1 MARHRNIRKMRYED
15 ELSNDEYGLSYDD
28 LKYYAVSP
36 DTEEMFTYNREAT
49 KEHTLSSFI
58 EEPSINEQE
67 QFPSDE
73 ENDNDQNA
81 DFKMPELDDAD
92 QAKLQLGLESLEGI
106 LGENCHQP
114 TAVDALMK
122 FNYDIEKALDDIL
135 SKGGRQT
142 LSLETK
148 SSSKSKVVDNFNGI
162 SDKITIQDTQIG
174 GFTFNYEPSVFH
186 TTPYQSSDSRD
197 KYKKSFSVPTSPKS
211 RRKLNSTDS
220 ALQTKADSADRKS
233 KRDSEP
239 YSDSEDRRSAP
250 SSVTTTPVASR
261 RSLAKTKDPLN
272 IEEEYKKRQDGKD
285 LLNLIVIG
293 HVDAGKSTLMG
304 HLLYRLGNV
313 TKRAMHKNETESK
326 KAGKGSFAYAW
337 VLDETEEER
346 TRGITMDVAMT
357 TFETSTKSITL
368 MDAPGHRDFI
378 PNMIQGTSQADVA
391 ILVVDASVGEF
402 ESGFEQGGQTRE
414 HALLARSL
422 GVNQVIVAVNK
433 MDNVGWASDRYDDI
447 VAKMKSFLKQA
458 GFKESDVKY
467 IPCSG
472 MTGENLIEKATAP
485 DLISWYKGE
494 CLTDQIDKF
503 KPPQRPI
510 DKPFRLCVSD
520 VYKGQSGAF
529 LVAGK
534 VEAGHVQNGDRVL
547 LMPAGEQGSI
557 KALTHRE
564 TSVKWAAAGDHVTMT
579 VTGVDVAHV
588 SVGSVLCDTISPIK
602 ASSRFTARIVVFNVE
617 MPIIKGFIVVLHC
630 QSLSETA
637 TITKLVSLLNK
648 NTGEVTQKRPR
659 FLSKHANAVIQMQT
673 ARPVCIE
680 LFKDNRVLGRI
691 MLRYGGKTI
700 AAGVITEIR

>member
-1 MARHRNIRKMRYED
+1 
-15 ELSNDEYGLSYDD
+15 
-28 LKYYAVSP
+28 
-36 DTEEMFTYNREAT
+36 
-49 KEHTLSSFI
+49 
-58 EEPSINEQE
+58 
-67 QFPSDE
+67 
-73 ENDNDQNA
+73 
-81 DFKMPELDDAD
+81 
-92 QAKLQLGLESLEGI
+92 
-106 LGENCHQP
+106 
-114 TAVDALMK
+114 
-122 FNYDIEKALDDIL
+122 
-135 SKGGRQT
+135 
-142 LSLETK
+142 
-148 SSSKSKVVDNFNGI
+148 
-162 SDKITIQDTQIG
+162 
-174 GFTFNYEPSVFH
+174 
-186 TTPYQSSDSRD
+186 
-197 KYKKSFSVPTSPKS
+197 
-211 RRKLNSTDS
+211 
-220 ALQTKADSADRKS
+220 
-233 KRDSEP
+233 
-239 YSDSEDRRSAP
+239 
-250 SSVTTTPVASR
+250 
-261 RSLAKTKDPLN
+261 
-272 IEEEYKKRQDGKD
+272 
-285 LLNLIVIG
+285 
-293 HVDAGKSTLMG
+293 
-304 HLLYRLGNV
+304 
-313 TKRAMHKNETESK
+313 
-326 KAGKGSFAYAW
+326 
-337 VLDETEEER
+337 
-346 TRGITMDVAMT
+346 
-357 TFETSTKSITL
+357 
-368 MDAPGHRDFI
+368 
-378 PNMIQGTSQADVA
+378 
-391 ILVVDASVGEF
+391 
-402 ESGFEQGGQTRE
+402 
-414 HALLARSL
+414 
-422 GVNQVIVAVNK
+422 
-433 MDNVGWASDRYDDI
+433 
-447 VAKMKSFLKQA
+447 MKSFLKQA

-588 SVGSVLCDTISPIK
+588 SVGSVLCDTVSPIK

-648 NTGEVTQKRPR
+648 NTGEITQKRPR